1 LNVAF
6 FIAQKMRQH
15 KQHKNTVSSR
25 IINIATVAVALGIA
39 SILIAMAFSKG
50 LQDEIRNKTS
60 VFNGQILIA
69 PFENNES
76 QVSLTPFQHSK
87 KVQDEIAKHPDFQ
100 RMHTFAIKA
109 GVFKTTADFEG
120 ILVKGVGSEF
130 DWSSLDGFKTQGT
143 YPDFT
148 TTRSNEIFISETI
161 ANRLQLEV
169 GATVDAFFQSA
180 QSEGFPRRRKFKIS
194 GLYFSGFPDIDQNLV
209 YADIRQVQ
217 ALNQWDSDQIG
228 GYEVFV
234 DQVKRVPE
242 IADEFYEGLPS
253 ELNSI
258 AISDRFS
265 SIFQWISLFDFN
277 VVIILTVMI
286 LVGVINMA
294 TALLVLILERSRMVG
309 LLKAVGASHRLI
321 QSVFIYNGVAIM
333 SQGLFFGNLIGF
345 LIYYSQ
351 QHWGWIT
358 LDPETYFV
366 SSAPVSIAWFEVLY
380 LNGLFL
386 ILATLLLW
394 IPSKIVLKIAPS
406 QVLRFR

>member
-1 LNVAF
+1 
-6 FIAQKMRQH
+6 MRQH

-25 IINIATVAVALGIA
+25 IINIATLAVALGIA
-39 SILIAMAFSKG
+39 SIIIAMAFSKG

-87 KVQDEIAKHPDFQ
+87 KVQDEIAKHTDFQ

-130 DWSSLDGFKTQGT
+130 DWSSLEGFKTQGT

-217 ALNQWDSDQIG
+217 ALNQWDSEQIG

-234 DQVKRVPE
+234 NQVKRVSE
-242 IADEFYEGLPS
+242 IADELYEGLPS

-309 LLKAVGASHRLI
+309 LLNAVGASHRLI

-333 SQGLFFGNLIGF
+333 SRGLFFGNLIGF
-345 LIYYSQ
+345 LVYYSQ

>member
-1 LNVAF
+1 
-6 FIAQKMRQH
+6 MRQH

-50 LQDEIRNKTS
+50 LQNEIRNKTS

-87 KVQDEIAKHPDFQ
+87 KVQDEIAKHQDFQ
-100 RMHTFAIKA
+100 RMHSFAIKA
-109 GVFKTTADFEG
+109 GVFKTTTDFEG

-217 ALNQWDSDQIG
+217 ALNQWDSEQIG

-234 DQVKRVPE
+234 NQVKRVPE
-242 IADEFYEGLPS
+242 IADELYEGLPS

-333 SQGLFFGNLIGF
+333 SRGLFFGNLIGF
-345 LIYYSQ
+345 LVYYSQ